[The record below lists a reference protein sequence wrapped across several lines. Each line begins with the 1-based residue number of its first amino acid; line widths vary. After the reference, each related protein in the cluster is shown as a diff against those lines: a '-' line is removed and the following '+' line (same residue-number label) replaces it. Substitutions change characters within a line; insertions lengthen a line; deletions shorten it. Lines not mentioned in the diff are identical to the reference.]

1 MQYWLVAL
9 VVCAACG
16 SVSSKTP
23 DASGGGDSGSGGG
36 GTFTLTVAPH
46 TLSGPIG
53 GQLQAS
59 VAVARTGDPGDI
71 TLSARD
77 LPAGVTVTFATPTL
91 STGTNSS
98 DITVSSGAGAAAGMS
113 TFTIVGTANGAEETD
128 QIQLTLTT
136 ITVAGHV
143 QGNRSGVTVG
153 LIGRPSVTS
162 DASGNFTFTDV
173 TPPYSIYTV
182 ANGFGAIPVVIYYD
196 GLLRP
201 DPVLAAATSSVI
213 FHPGSTAPVSGS
225 LSGNGPIAGN
235 VLAIG
240 WGNNSGSTSSVTGT
254 TNAYSLTAAWPFQG
268 AVTGTLYGLQ
278 WSTRSNGAPNTF
290 LGYAQTTAGLTAN
303 TAATVNLNMSAPT
316 TAQLTGTLTVPT
328 GFPQPT
334 VTLTQQ
340 LGNNSAQLWSA
351 VTTTADS
358 TIPVIAAGKSCFY
371 ATATASNGTTSFVYP
386 ALTGPTDVSY
396 TLPNVP
402 ALVAPANGATG
413 VNNTTMFQI
422 TPTPMSVSQ
431 IFYNNTTGTT
441 VDYEI
446 FTTASTFTLPA
457 IPEEPLPSGQSF
469 NWAVSAFGPATSVDE
484 AATDAGLSGAF
495 PGDYTGVERF
505 NTSSAGHTF
514 TSQ

>member
-1 MQYWLVAL
+1 MQYRLLAL

-36 GTFTLTVAPH
+36 TFTLTVAPH

-53 GQLQAS
+53 GPLQAS

-98 DITVSSGAGAAAGMS
+98 DITVSSGAGAVAGMS
-113 TFTIVGTANGAEETD
+113 TITIVGTANGVEQTD

-153 LIGRPSVTS
+153 MIGRPSVTS

-182 ANGFGAIPVVIYYD
+182 ANGFNNTPTVIYYD

-201 DPVLAAATSSVI
+201 DPVVAAASSFLIVH
-213 FHPGSTAPVSGS
+213 FGSNAQVTGS
-225 LSGNGPIAGN
+225 LSGNGPITGN
-235 VLAIG
+235 MLAIA
-240 WGNNSGSTSSVTGT
+240 WGNNSGSTSSVTGSN
-254 TNAYSLTAAWPFQG
+254 NAYSLSAGWPTTVG
-268 AVTGTLYGLQ
+268 ITGTLYGLQ
-278 WSTRSNGAPNTF
+278 WSTRGSGAPNTF
-290 LGYAQTTAGLTAN
+290 LGYAQTNATLQPN
-303 TAATVNLNMSAPT
+303 TPATVNLNMSAPT
-316 TAQLTGTLTVPT
+316 TAQLTGTVTAPA

-334 VTLTQQ
+334 VTLSQQ
-340 LGNNSAQLWSA
+340 LGNNSTQLWSA

-358 TIPVIAAGKSCFY
+358 TIPVIAAGKSCFF
-371 ATATASNGTTSFVYP
+371 ATSTANNATTSFVYP
-386 ALTGPTDVSY
+386 ALSAPTDVSY
-396 TLPNVP
+396 TLPAVP
-402 ALVAPANGATG
+402 ALMSPADGAAA

-422 TPTPMSVSQ
+422 APTPMSISE
-431 IFYNNTTGTT
+431 IFYNTGGTT
-441 VDYEI
+441 KVNYEI
-446 FTTASTFTLPA
+446 VTTASTFTLPV

-484 AATDAGLSGAF
+484 AATDSGLIGAF
-495 PGDYTGVERF
+495 PGDYTGVERYS
-505 NTSSAGHTF
+505 TSSAGRTF

>member
-1 MQYWLVAL
+1 MQYRLLAL
-9 VVCAACG
+9 VVCVACG

-23 DASGGGDSGSGGG
+23 DASGGGDSGSSGG

-53 GQLQAS
+53 GPLQAS

-98 DITVSSGAGAAAGMS
+98 DLTVTSGAGAVAGTSMI
-113 TFTIVGTANGAEETD
+113 TIVGTANGVEQTD

-153 LIGRPSVTS
+153 LIGKPSVTS

-182 ANGFGAIPVVIYYD
+182 APGLFQTEVVIYYD

-201 DPVLAAATSSVI
+201 DPVIAAASSLPIVH
-213 FHPGSTAPVSGS
+213 FGSNAPVSGS

-235 VLAIG
+235 VLAIA
-240 WGNNSGSTSSVTGT
+240 WGNTGGSTSSVNGSA
-254 TNAYSLTAAWPFQG
+254 NAYSLSATWPG
-268 AVTGTLYGLQ
+268 TVGINGTLYGLQ
-278 WSTRSNGAPNTF
+278 WSTRSTGAPSTF
-290 LGYAQTTAGLTAN
+290 LGYAQTNATLQPN
-303 TAATVNLNMSAPT
+303 TAATVNLNMTAPT
-316 TAQLTGTLTVPT
+316 TAQLTGTVTAPT

-358 TIPVIAAGKSCFY
+358 TIPVIAAGKSCFF
-371 ATATASNGTTSFVYP
+371 ATSSANNTTTSFVYP
-386 ALTGPTDVSY
+386 ALTAPTDVSY
-396 TLPNVP
+396 TLPAVP
-402 ALVAPANGATG
+402 ALVAPADGATG

-431 IFYNNTTGTT
+431 IFYNTSGTT
-441 VDYEI
+441 KVDYEI
-446 FTTASTFTLPA
+446 FTTASSFTLPM
-457 IPEEPLPSGQSF
+457 IPEEPLPAGQSF
-469 NWAVSAFGPATSVDE
+469 SWSVSAYGPATSVDE
-484 AATDAGLSGAF
+484 AATDSGLEGAF
-495 PGDYTGVERF
+495 SGDFTGVERF
-505 NTSSAGHTF
+505 STSSAGRSF